1 VEESTTVSYLPSPGP
16 RWDSGCP
23 LPSPTCNGRWNDWK
37 YCCERRVTGTLP
49 PRHPV
54 SVLSP
59 HSPDV
64 ILCVSGRRHISAQT
78 PPCPASCCHLPVI
91 YMTRAQ
97 IPLVFVRGGLKS
109 CLVDDRQ
116 GVKTSVNLF
125 AVLGLNALMHGARGG
140 SNITLILWRTTISG
154 VASDIPGAVLN
165 VWNWRRASSLSL
177 LLGSSASYACLRIVF
192 PASKVESMVVDKL
205 RLRFWPRYSSVRYQM
220 YRIGS
225 RQWLGAI
232 HRPRGPSEKLGLPIL
247 AQ

>member
-1 VEESTTVSYLPSPGP
+1 
-16 RWDSGCP
+16 
-23 LPSPTCNGRWNDWK
+23 
-37 YCCERRVTGTLP
+37 
-49 PRHPV
+49 
-54 SVLSP
+54 
-59 HSPDV
+59 
-64 ILCVSGRRHISAQT
+64 
-78 PPCPASCCHLPVI
+78 
-91 YMTRAQ
+91 MTRAQ

-116 GVKTSVNLF
+116 GLETSVNLF

-165 VWNWRRASSLSL
+165 VWNWRRASSFSL

-192 PASKVESMVVDKL
+192 PASKVESTVVDKL
-205 RLRFWPRYSSVRYQM
+205 RLRFWPRYSSVPYQM

-232 HRPRGPSEKLGLPIL
+232 HRPRGPSDKLGLRIL